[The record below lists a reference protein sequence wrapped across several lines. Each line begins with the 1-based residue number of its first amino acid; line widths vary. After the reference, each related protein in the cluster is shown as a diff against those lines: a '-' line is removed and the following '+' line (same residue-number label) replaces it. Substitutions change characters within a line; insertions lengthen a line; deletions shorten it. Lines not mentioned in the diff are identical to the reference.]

1 MENIDLDHHENSESD
16 STNGSTIEAK
26 KTKPVK
32 EKKPRSEAQIAA
44 TQKML
49 EAKRSKGNI
58 ALQKKEVTKQ
68 IREAEEILL
77 AKKKEKM
84 EKKVERANAIKDQVK
99 KVPKQKQPVVY
110 DEDSSETESSE
121 DELPIKRRSKKPI
134 KVIINNTHQP
144 PVPPPTPV
152 PIVKDYKPNYLFV

>member
-32 EKKPRSEAQIAA
+32 EKKPRSAAQIAA
-44 TQKML
+44 TEKML
-49 EAKRSKGNI
+49 AAKRAKGNI

-84 EKKVERANAIKDQVK
+84 ERKVERANAIKDQVK

-110 DEDSSETESSE
+110 DDSSESESSE
-121 DELPIKRRSKKPI
+121 DELPPIKRRSKKPI

-144 PVPPPTPV
+144 PVPTPVPV